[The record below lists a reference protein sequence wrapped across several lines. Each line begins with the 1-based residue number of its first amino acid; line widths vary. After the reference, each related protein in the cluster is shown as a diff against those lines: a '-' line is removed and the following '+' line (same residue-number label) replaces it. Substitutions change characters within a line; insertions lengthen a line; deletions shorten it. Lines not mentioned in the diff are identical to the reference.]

1 MNLELWRLF
10 YEVAVTK
17 SFSATSKKLHISQPA
32 ITKQIKNL
40 ENQLNC
46 KLFIRTQKGVTLTQE
61 GECIFGSIKIGLN
74 AFELAEK
81 KISEVNNII
90 TGTIRLGVSTTMT
103 KTFLMPYIKQ
113 FHKLHP
119 NIVFEISTDP
129 TSTLKEELKK
139 GKIDFIVA
147 KFPPKITD
155 DLKYTKIGPMQDIFV
170 VSKDCKELI
179 NKELKIEEVLKYP
192 TLLQKRPSSSREYIE
207 KFCEENHYNLH
218 SIMEIAS
225 SNLLIEFA
233 KIGYGIGVVT
243 KEYVRNELKRK
254 ELYELNVTP
263 EIPKRNFGII
273 SLKNN
278 YLSKG
283 CTEFLN
289 ILLKIESDDKNDYD
303 RGPKE

>member
-17 SFSATSKKLHISQPA
+17 SFSASSRKLHISQPA

-40 ENQLNC
+40 ESQLNC

-61 GECIFGSIKIGLN
+61 GEQIFGDIKKGLN

-81 KISEVNNII
+81 KISDVNNII

-103 KTFLMPYIKQ
+103 KTYLMPYIKR
-113 FHKLHP
+113 FHKMYP

-129 TSTLKEELKK
+129 TSILKEELKK

-147 KFPPKITD
+147 KFPTKIND
-155 DLKYTKIGPMQDIFV
+155 DLEYTKIGPMQDVFV
-170 VSKDCKELI
+170 VSKDYKDLI
-179 NKELKIEEVLKYP
+179 DKNVTIEEILKYP
-192 TLLQKRPSSSREYIE
+192 ILLQKRPSSSREYIE
-207 KFCEENHYNLH
+207 NFCEENHYKLH

-233 KIGYGIGVVT
+233 KIGYGVGVVT
-243 KEYVRNELKRK
+243 KEYVLKELKRK
-254 ELYELNVTP
+254 ELFEVKVNP
-263 EIPKRNFGII
+263 AIPKRNFGII
-273 SLKNN
+273 SLKKN

-283 CTEFLN
+283 STEFLN
-289 ILLKIESDDKNDYD
+289 MLLQK
-303 RGPKE
+303 